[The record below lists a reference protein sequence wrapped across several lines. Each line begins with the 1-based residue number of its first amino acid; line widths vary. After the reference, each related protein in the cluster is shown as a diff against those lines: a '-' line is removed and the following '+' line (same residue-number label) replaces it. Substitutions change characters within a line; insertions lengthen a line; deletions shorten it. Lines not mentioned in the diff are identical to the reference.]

1 MARAAMALGVR
12 DLAMPA
18 SASPD
23 TIARLEREE
32 TMRATT
38 IKAIRLTLKARGAQ
52 FIKDGQMAAG
62 PDVALGVNL

>member
-1 MARAAMALGVR
+1 
-12 DLAMPA
+12 
-18 SASPD
+18 
-23 TIARLEREE
+23 
-32 TMRATT
+32 MRATT